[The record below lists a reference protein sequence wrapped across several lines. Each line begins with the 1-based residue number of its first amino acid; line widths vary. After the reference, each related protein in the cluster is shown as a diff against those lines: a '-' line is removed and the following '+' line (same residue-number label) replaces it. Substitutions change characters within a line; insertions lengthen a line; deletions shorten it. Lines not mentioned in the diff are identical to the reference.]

1 MEGGVPGLTLRPVA
15 GGIRQRVDMYSMK
28 LVNETRYKL
37 GFSEFTNEGV
47 ADLTALSDSRL
58 ALDFVSFKI
67 GPLALPAPPRTPA
80 RLAIEWELAAT
91 GRGGAGAWMDQT
103 YVDYDLRL
111 CRSDTG
117 DLFILSRVE

>member
-47 ADLTALSDSRL
+47 ADLTALSDSL
-58 ALDFVSFKI
+58 FTFSLWLEI
-67 GPLALPAPPRTPA
+67 GSPGASS
-80 RLAIEWELAAT
+80 
-91 GRGGAGAWMDQT
+91 GG
-103 YVDYDLRL
+103 
-111 CRSDTG
+111 
-117 DLFILSRVE
+117 